1 MAWIFYGII
10 LIMCFDVEFKNVTF
24 TYEGAKQPALKEVNL
39 TVSQGEII
47 LITGPAGSG
56 KTTLC
61 SCINGLVPH
70 FHEGELS
77 GDVLVRKYNTINSRV
92 GGLASI
98 VGMVFQDPE
107 SQLVTNSVID
117 EVAFG
122 PENLGVPREEINQR
136 VLEALKATRLEGY
149 DEREPHT
156 LSGGEQQA
164 CVIAAVF
171 AMQPE
176 IYVLD
181 EPLANLDPEGKAQV
195 LRVVVEL
202 AKQHGTTLI
211 LVEHALEEVLP
222 LVDRVIV
229 LNNGQIVRDGPVGE
243 IIEEGDI
250 PFVFTRPP
258 IIRLGEKYGLFP
270 LPLSSEDFYE
280 KFRKRYRVGKMQ
292 WIDSVQNNFTRGE
305 PVIQIDDIY
314 FSYNK
319 SDNHPIEALRGISLS
334 IGAGEMVAIL
344 GRNGSG
350 KTTLVRHIIGLL
362 QPDKGK
368 VVVLNKDVAHTP
380 THELAREVGF
390 CFQNPNHQI
399 VSFNVRDEIT
409 FGLKAHG
416 IAPSEF
422 ETRIRE
428 SLEFV
433 SMLDYIDSEVFD
445 LGKGQIQ
452 RLAFASVLSLKPDI
466 LIVDEP
472 TTGQDPRMA
481 QEIFEIIQRLND
493 SGTTVLIITHQINYA
508 AAFTKRAVVLAE
520 GKIKFDGEIQDL
532 LADKDLMKTSALEMP
547 ETTRLASLMSHHGI
561 PPWLVTIEAL
571 DQAIGK
577 LVEISNG
584 D

>member
-1 MAWIFYGII
+1 MS
-10 LIMCFDVEFKNVTF
+10 FDIEFKNVAF
-24 TYEGAKQPALKEVNL
+24 TYEGANKPALKDINL
-39 TVSQGEII
+39 TVSSGEII

-70 FHEGELS
+70 YHEGELS
-77 GDVLVRKYNTINSRV
+77 GDVFVKEYNTRIARV

-107 SQLVTNSVID
+107 SQLVTNSVAD

-122 PENLGVPREEINQR
+122 PENLGVPRETIKERIA
-136 VLEALKATRLEGY
+136 EALKATRLEGY

-164 CVIAAVF
+164 CVIASIY
-171 AMQPE
+171 AMHPE

-195 LRVVVEL
+195 LRVVVEI
-202 AKQHGTTLI
+202 AKQRGKTLI

-229 LNNGQIVRDGPVGE
+229 LNEGQIVRDGTVEEVLEAGE
-243 IIEEGDI
+243 IS
-250 PFVFTRPP
+250 FVFTRPA
-258 IIRLGEKYGLFP
+258 IVQLGEKYGFQP
-270 LPLSSEDFYE
+270 LPLSSEAFYE
-280 KFRKRYRVGKMQ
+280 KMRAGYSLGKIKWEENAPDINPHTDRVIEME
-292 WIDSVQNNFTRGE
+292 DLF
-305 PVIQIDDIY
+305 
-314 FSYNK
+314 FSYHQNQI
-319 SDNHPIEALRGISLS
+319 SQRAALAGVSLS
-334 IGAGEMVAIL
+334 INAGEIVAIM

-350 KTTLVRHIIGLL
+350 KTTLIRHIIGLL

-368 VVVLNKDVAHTP
+368 VVVLGNDVASTP
-380 THELAREVGF
+380 THTLARKVGF

-399 VSFNVRDEIT
+399 VSFNVRDEII

-416 IAPSEF
+416 IDPSEF
-422 ETRIRE
+422 ETRIRQ

-433 SMLDYIDSEVFD
+433 NMGDFIDAEVFD
-445 LGKGQIQ
+445 LGKGQKQ
-452 RLAFASVLSLKPDI
+452 RVALASVLSLNPDI

-481 QEIFEIIQRLND
+481 REIFEIIQRLNET
-493 SGTTVLIITHQINYA
+493 GTTVLMITHQIDYA
-508 AAFTKRAVVLAE
+508 ATFAKRAVVMRE
-520 GKIKFDGEIQDL
+520 GKIRFDGPMKDL
-532 LADKDLMKTSALEMP
+532 LSDKDLMKDSALEMP
-547 ETTRLASLMSHHGI
+547 ETTRLAYMMQAHGI
-561 PPWLVTIEAL
+561 PPSLVTKEELDHAIELLLEA
-571 DQAIGK
+571 AH
-577 LVEISNG
+577 G

>member
-164 CVIAAVF
+164 CVIAAIF

-243 IIEEGDI
+243 IIEAGDI

-532 LADKDLMKTSALEMP
+532 LIDKDLMKTSALEMP
-547 ETTRLASLMSHHGI
+547 ETTRLASLMSQHGI